1 MRADISL
8 VNACL
13 LPAYA
18 GRSPADWMLRAA
30 DEGLAGVALFG
41 TNFPTGAGP
50 LREEVTAPLRAVRPD
65 LLIALDEEGGDVTRL
80 DYRRGSVHP
89 GSHALGAVDDVALT
103 REVGAAI
110 ARDLRAEGVN
120 LCLAPCADVNSR
132 PDNPIIGV
140 RSFGD
145 RPDLVARHTA
155 ASVRGIQDHGV
166 AATVKHF
173 PGHGDTRTDSHSEL
187 PDIDRDEASLD
198 AVDLPPF
205 RAGIEAGAKAVMT
218 GHIRLSRL
226 DGLPATLS
234 RRIVT
239 GLLREQLGYRGV
251 VMTDALEMAPI
262 VRRWGYGGAAVAALA
277 AGADLVVLG
286 ATDGEKLLPEVHEAV
301 QEALDQGTLTL
312 ERVAEAACRVA
323 SLRAWADPARRPGA
337 PDTGR
342 AAADGHRDP
351 VGLVA
356 ARRALLAHGV
366 PRAADGRRLHTVRLA
381 TVANMA
387 VGEAPW
393 GLEAPL
399 RGLGALASAT
409 DVAPGTDPAA
419 IAAPPADGGPLAVV
433 VRDAER
439 DPWQRAVLRTLR
451 ARRPD
456 LVTVDMG
463 LAPAGPL
470 PADTPATLFTRGA
483 GLANATAA
491 AEYLTGRAWRGSLR
505 A

>member
-18 GRSPADWMLRAA
+18 GRSPADWILRAA
-30 DEGLAGVALFG
+30 DEGLAGVGLFG
-41 TNFPTGAGP
+41 TNFPAGAGS
-50 LREEVTAPLRAVRPD
+50 LRDEVTDPLRAVRPD

-80 DYRRGSVHP
+80 DYRRGSVYP
-89 GSHALGAVDDVALT
+89 GGHALGAVDDTGLT

-155 ASVRGIQDHGV
+155 AYVEGMQGRGV

-187 PDIDRDEASLD
+187 PDIDRDAASLD

-205 RAGIEAGAKAVMT
+205 RAGIAAGAKAVMT

-239 GLLREQLGYRGV
+239 GLLRERLGYRGV
-251 VMTDALEMAPI
+251 VLTDALEMAPV
-262 VRRWGYGGAAVAALA
+262 VRRWGYGGAAVTALA

-286 ATDGEKLLPEVHEAV
+286 ATDGEKLLPEIHDAV
-301 QEALDQGTLTL
+301 QEALDRGTLTL

-323 SLRAWADPARRPGA
+323 SLRAWADPARRAGA
-337 PDTGR
+337 PDGGPPVPDRHR
-342 AAADGHRDP
+342 AP

-356 ARRALLAHGV
+356 ARRALLAHRV
-366 PRAADGRRLHTVRLA
+366 PRAAGGRRLHTVRLA
-381 TVANMA
+381 AEGNMA
-387 VGEAPW
+387 AGEAPW
-393 GLEAPL
+393 GLAAPL
-399 RGLGALASAT
+399 RDLGAPAFSA
-409 DVAPGTDPAA
+409 DVEPGTDPDTVVP
-419 IAAPPADGGPLAVV
+419 PPADGGLLAVV

-439 DPWQRAVLRTLR
+439 DPWQRALLR
-451 ARRPD
+451 ALRSRRPD
-456 LVTVDMG
+456 LVTVEMG

-470 PADTPATLFTRGA
+470 PADAPATLFTRGA

-491 AEYLTGRAWRGSLR
+491 AEYLTGRAWHGPLR
-505 A
+505 R

>member
-18 GRSPADWMLRAA
+18 GRSPADWILRAA
-30 DEGLAGVALFG
+30 EAGLAGVGLFG
-41 TNFPTGAGP
+41 TNFPPGAGS
-50 LREEVTAPLRAVRPD
+50 LREEVTGPLRAVRPD

-80 DYRRGSVHP
+80 DYRRGSVYP
-89 GSHALGAVDDVALT
+89 GSHALGAVDDTGLT

-155 ASVRGIQDHGV
+155 AYVRGVQELGV

-173 PGHGDTRTDSHSEL
+173 PGHGDTRTDSHSAL
-187 PDIDRDEASLD
+187 PDIGRDAASLD

-205 RAGIEAGAKAVMT
+205 RAGIAAGAKAVMT

-234 RRIVT
+234 RRVVT
-239 GLLREQLGYRGV
+239 GLLREGLGYRGV
-251 VMTDALEMAPI
+251 VVTDALEMAPV

-286 ATDGEKLLPEVHEAV
+286 ATDGEKLLPEIHDAV
-301 QEALDQGTLTL
+301 QEALDRGTLTL

-323 SLRAWADPARRPGA
+323 SLRAWADPGRRAGEAGGP
-337 PDTGR
+337 
-342 AAADGHRDP
+342 AADEPSPP
-351 VGLVA
+351 VGLAA
-356 ARRALLAHGV
+356 ARRALWAHRV
-366 PRAADGRRLHTVRLA
+366 PRPAGGRPLHTVRLA
-381 TVANMA
+381 TVANLA

-393 GLEAPL
+393 GLRAPL
-399 RGLGALASAT
+399 LGLGALASAT
-409 DVAPGTDPAA
+409 DVEPGTGPAA
-419 IAAPPADGGPLAVV
+419 VLPPDGAGPLAVV
-433 VRDAER
+433 VRDAAR
-439 DPWQRAVLRTLR
+439 DPWQLAVLRALR
-451 ARRPD
+451 DRRPD

-463 LAPAGPL
+463 LAPNGPL
-470 PADTPATLFTRGA
+470 PGDAPATLFTRGA
-483 GLANATAA
+483 GLANAVAA
-491 AEYLTGRAWRGSLR
+491 AEYLSGRTWRGPLR

>member
-1 MRADISL
+1 MRADTAL

-18 GRSPADWMLRAA
+18 GRSPADWILRAA
-30 DEGLAGVALFG
+30 DEGLAGVGLFG
-41 TNFPTGAGP
+41 TNFPAGAGP
-50 LREEVTAPLRAVRPD
+50 LREEVTGPLRAVRPD

-89 GSHALGAVDDVALT
+89 GNHALGAVDDVALT
-103 REVGAAI
+103 RQVGAAI

-155 ASVRGIQDHGV
+155 ACVAGIQELGV

-187 PDIDRDEASLD
+187 PDIDRDAASLE

-205 RAGIEAGAKAVMT
+205 RAGIAAGVKAVMT
-218 GHIRLSRL
+218 GHIRLPHL

-239 GLLREQLGYRGV
+239 GLLRERLGYRGV

-286 ATDGEKLLPEVHEAV
+286 ATDGEKLLPEVHDAV
-301 QEALDQGTLTL
+301 QEALDRGTLTL

-323 SLRAWADPARRPGA
+323 SLRAWADPARRTGASCEPRLPG
-337 PDTGR
+337 G
-342 AAADGHRDP
+342 DP

-356 ARRALLAHGV
+356 ARRALLVSGV
-366 PRAADGRRLHTVRLA
+366 PRAAGGRRLHTVRLA
-381 TVANMA
+381 TVANLA

-393 GLEAPL
+393 GLDAPL
-399 RGLGALASAT
+399 RDLGALASAT
-409 DVAPGTDPAA
+409 DVAPGTEPSA
-419 IAAPPADGGPLAVV
+419 IGLPPDDGALAVV

-439 DPWQRAVLRTLR
+439 DPWQRGVLRALR
-451 ARRPD
+451 DRRPG
-456 LVTVDMG
+456 LITVDMG
-463 LAPAGPL
+463 PAPARPL
-470 PADTPATLFTRGA
+470 PDDAPATLFTRGA

-491 AEYLTGRAWRGSLR
+491 AEYLSGRTWRGPLR
-505 A
+505 I